1 MTKKRNNKGF
11 TLVEL
16 LCTIVIVL
24 LLTACITVGTGLASK
39 TFGRTF
45 TAVKAKTVS
54 STVDYLIFDEL
65 RTATKVKVE
74 GGKLKSY
81 TSENYGEDAVIRI
94 GESDKNRGRLFVE
107 TRDQTD
113 EYNTAKNVY
122 VLGTSR
128 FFGNALQVRN
138 FDVGADDNR
147 FTVHYEI
154 VDKNHSNTPLVS
166 KDYQL
171 RNLMGVD

>member
-45 TAVKAKTVS
+45 NAVKAKTVS
-54 STVDYLIFDEL
+54 STVDYLILDEL
-65 RTATKVKVE
+65 RTATRVKVNN
-74 GGKLKSY
+74 GKLEKY
-81 TSENYGEDAVIRI
+81 RSENYGEDAAIKI
-94 GESDKNRGRLFVE
+94 GTNENNLGRLYVE
-107 TRDQTD
+107 TTDQTD
-113 EYNTAKNVY
+113 TYNAAKNVY

-128 FFGNALQVRN
+128 FFGDTLQVKT
-138 FDVGADDNR
+138 FDVGVAGNI
-147 FTVHYEI
+147 FTVNYEI
-154 VDKNHSNTPLVS
+154 VDKNHPDSPLVK
-166 KDYQL
+166 KDYQV
-171 RNLMGVD
+171 RYIMGAE

>member
-16 LCTIVIVL
+16 LCTIIIVL
-24 LLTACITVGTGLASK
+24 LLTACITVGTGLATK

-45 TAVKAKTVS
+45 TAVKAQTVS

-74 GGKLKSY
+74 GGKLTSY

-107 TRDQTD
+107 TPDQTD
-113 EYNTAKNVY
+113 AYNTAQNVY

-138 FDVGADDNR
+138 FDVEADDNR

-154 VDKNHSNTPLVS
+154 VDKNQSNTPLVS